1 MTVRHDEPERVD
13 GESRAFRT
21 DRRGLFAVA
30 GAAAAAGVA
39 GWALGSVT
47 SRESVGRTEPT
58 PSPSGS
64 SALAGRDRR
73 AGITHPAVPQRHL
86 LASVLDVPG
95 DPASVVAAVDA
106 ARGRAA
112 ADELPDDAGVVS
124 VVVGFG
130 ARIASAVWPDRAT
143 ADMAVPAFAKD
154 TDAIVRGG
162 DVMVQVCAETA
173 AATRAVS
180 ESLIGAVPRSRV
192 RWSRTGYRDAPTGAG
207 TTRTSTGFI
216 DGIINPR
223 STEELAAGV
232 WTEHGD
238 TYAVARRMTIDDAFA
253 AQPLGAQESAIGR
266 RRDTGAPLSGGGAL
280 DEVDLFAKTPEG
292 RVLTPVGS
300 HARRAHPAN
309 LGRALM
315 LRRSYAFDPATGF
328 GLLFLAFLADPQTFV
343 LTQRRLDEQD
353 DFLRH
358 TTADAIG
365 VFFVPTTE

>member
-1 MTVRHDEPERVD
+1 MPHDDPGHAD
-13 GESRAFRT
+13 DDPRAFRT

-47 SRESVGRTEPT
+47 SREPAGSTDPA
-58 PSPSGS
+58 PSRSDVPVLGE
-64 SALAGRDRR
+64 GDRR

-86 LASVLDVPG
+86 HASVLDVPG
-95 DPASVVAAVDA
+95 DPATVVAAIDE
-106 ARGRAA
+106 ARSRATA
-112 ADELPDDAGVVS
+112 EGFPDDAGVVS
-124 VVVGFG
+124 VVVGYG

-143 ADMAVPAFAKD
+143 ADMTVPAFAKD
-154 TDAIVRGG
+154 VDGILSGG

-173 AATRAVS
+173 AAARDVAHA
-180 ESLIGAVPRSRV
+180 LIGAVPRASV
-192 RWSRTGYRDAPTGAG
+192 RWTRTGYRDAPTRAG

-223 STEELAAGV
+223 SAEELAAGV
-232 WTEHGD
+232 WTHSGD
-238 TYAVARRMTIDDAFA
+238 TYAVARRMTIGEAFA
-253 AQPLGAQESAIGR
+253 AQPQAAQESAIGR

-280 DEVDLFAKTPEG
+280 DDVDLFAKTPEG

-315 LRRSYAFDPATGF
+315 LRRSYAFDPSAGF

-353 DFLRH
+353 DFLQH

-365 VFFVPTTE
+365 VFFVPATTR